1 MPMTEQMCDNRNK
14 SLPVE
19 HDLPTM
25 RADAKTPVA
34 ARSDQPV
41 SLAAYAGDPDFMA
54 SFARGLAV
62 IRAFSGGTGRRT
74 IGTIARS
81 TGLSRAAVRRC
92 LYTMEQL
99 GYVGADE
106 GRHYTLRPKILALG
120 YAFLSSSALVAAAK
134 PVLDEAS
141 ATLHESCSMAVLEGD
156 AIVYVARSASSR
168 RLVSMDLG
176 VGSRLPAYC
185 TSMGRVLLAGL
196 PPEELKRYF
205 AKLVPVAYTERT
217 VTRRDELRRIIA
229 EVAQSGHAIVDQ
241 ELELGLRSMA
251 VPVRDF
257 GGDVVAALNVSTH
270 ASRVPREELVERC
283 LPVLLAASGALIM
296 PVPR

>member
-1 MPMTEQMCDNRNK
+1 MSRPKPSN
-14 SLPVE
+14 P
-19 HDLPTM
+19 PP
-25 RADAKTPVA
+25 ADPFAHH
-34 ARSDQPV
+34 
-41 SLAAYAGDPDFMA
+41 AGDPDFMA

-62 IRAFSGGTGRRT
+62 IRAFSGGTGRRS
-74 IGTIARS
+74 IGALAQS

-99 GYVGADE
+99 GYAGMDE
-106 GRHYTLRPKILALG
+106 GRHYMLRPKILALG

-134 PVLDEAS
+134 PVLDQVSEA
-141 ATLHESCSMAVLEGD
+141 LQESCSMAVLEGD
-156 AIVYVARSASSR
+156 AIVYVARSSSSR

-196 PPEELKRYF
+196 PADEQKRYL

-217 VTRRDELRRIIA
+217 VTRRDELRRILA
-229 EVAQSGHAIVDQ
+229 DVAQAGHAIVDQ
-241 ELELGLRSMA
+241 ELEMGLRSMA

-257 GGDVVAALNVSTH
+257 AGGVVAALNVSTH
-270 ASRVPREELVERC
+270 ASRVPRDELVDRC
-283 LPVLLAASGALIM
+283 LPALAAAARALVM